1 MRLASKIFV
10 LTIFFA
16 GIMAGVFYFRNSTPP
31 ANDWM
36 NEQIEK
42 DFAPFAEAKLSR
54 KQVRQIA
61 EDPAND
67 DHLFVHYSIKN
78 NKVSLFHRLAPDHPL
93 GQEHLFPRMNAI
105 TNALKQIVKKYP
117 LPDIEFIVSLHDAFY
132 KSFEIPVFV
141 MAKTLQM
148 ENQILFPDFQALRG
162 EYQVLKGQDITKDS
176 AIPSW
181 DGRKGQLV
189 WRGGPSQHPPLG
201 FPVSLD
207 PNEPHCLSRI
217 KLCALSQRNPQLI
230 DARFSYL
237 GASWPTLEPFLGN
250 FIPFEEQM
258 TYKYHAQIDGYSC
271 SYTSSGWKF
280 FTGSLVFKE
289 DSHHIQWYYNALK
302 PYVHYIPVKEGLGDL
317 LEKLEWARL
326 HDAEARQIAQQGREF
341 ALSHITQGQNR
352 LYYYHA
358 LLAYSRLN
366 WTD

>member
-1 MRLASKIFV
+1 MKWISKICVLAIV
-10 LTIFFA
+10 LT
-16 GIMAGVFYFRNSTPP
+16 GVMASVLYFRNSIPTPS
-31 ANDWM
+31 DWM
-36 NEQIEK
+36 TTQIEK
-42 DFAPFAEAKLSR
+42 DVAPFAKAKLSQ

-67 DHLFVHYSIKN
+67 HHFLVHYTIKN
-78 NKVSLFHRLAPDHPL
+78 NKVSTFHRLAPDHPL
-93 GQEHLFPRMNAI
+93 GQEHLIPRMNAI

-117 LPDIEFIVSLHDAFY
+117 LPDMEFLVTLHDVFY
-132 KSFEIPVFV
+132 ESFEIPIFV

-148 ENQILFPDFQALRG
+148 GNQILFPDFQALRG

-176 AIPSW
+176 AIPAW

-207 PNEPHCLSRI
+207 PHEPHCLSRI
-217 KLCALSQRNPQLI
+217 KLCYLSQRNPELI

-237 GASWPTLEPFLGN
+237 GESWPSLGQFLGS
-250 FIPFEEQM
+250 FITFEDQM
-258 TYKYHAQIDGYSC
+258 TYKYQAQIDGYSC
-271 SYTSSGWKF
+271 AYTSSGWKF
-280 FTGSLVFKE
+280 FTGALVFKE
-289 DSHHIQWYYNALK
+289 DSHHIQWYYQALK

-317 LEKLEWARL
+317 LDKLEWARL
-326 HDAEARQIAQQGREF
+326 HDEEARLIAQQGREF
-341 ALSHITQGQNR
+341 ALSHITQEQNR